1 MLESVVRAVQLPE
14 LRRRIVFTLLMLLV
28 FRLIAHIPVPNI
40 NPDALQSLQDA
51 LATNQLAQLLN
62 IFAGG
67 ALQNLSVAAM
77 GVYPYITAQ
86 IIIQLL
92 TPLIPWLE
100 EMRKEGEQGRVRMNQ
115 ITFVLTIPMAFL
127 QAYGQTITLERSLGV
142 GQGLFRTPFDIV
154 NNFLPTFTI
163 LVSMVAGTM
172 LLIWLGEQIQERGIG
187 NGISMII
194 FAGIVSRLPS
204 MIIQAFTSV
213 QLGGVET
220 IIGMVAFVA
229 IALLTIVGIILMHE
243 GQRRVPVQYAK
254 RVRGNRVYGGQS
266 SHIPLKVNMAGMIP
280 LIFAQS
286 IIIFPGTVASY
297 GCPEQ
302 VAPAG
307 ATLLKQ
313 ISCGV
318 YQTFSPAYSSGASL
332 NTRTGGALIY
342 SVSLFI
348 LVYFF
353 TYFYTKVIFDQQNIP
368 DTLQR
373 NSGFIPGIRPGKRT
387 EEYLDAVVSRITRAG
402 ALFLGVVAVLPFL
415 TQLITG
421 VPIGLGATALLIV
434 VGVAVDTMR
443 QIEAQLVMRNYE
455 GFISR

>member
-1 MLESVVRAVQLPE
+1 
-14 LRRRIVFTLLMLLV
+14 MLLV

-40 NPDALQSLQDA
+40 DPSALQSLQDA
-51 LATNQLAQLLN
+51 LQTNQLAQLLN

-67 ALQNLSVAAM
+67 ALQNLSIAAM

-92 TPLIPWLE
+92 TPLIPALE
-100 EMRKEGEQGRVRMNQ
+100 ELRKEGEQGRQRINQ
-115 ITFVLTIPMAFL
+115 ITFILTIPMAFL
-127 QAYGQTITLERSLGV
+127 QAYGQTLTLERSLG
-142 GQGLFRTPFDIV
+142 GQSLFRSPFNITE
-154 NNFLPTFTI
+154 NFLPTFTI
-163 LVSMVAGTM
+163 LVSMVAGSM
-172 LLIWLGEQIQERGIG
+172 FLIWLGEQIQERGIG

-204 MIIQAFTSV
+204 LIIEAFTSV
-213 QLGGVET
+213 ELGGIETFIGLVAFLAIAALT
-220 IIGMVAFVA
+220 II
-229 IALLTIVGIILMHE
+229 GIILMHE
-243 GQRRVPVQYAK
+243 GQRRIPVQYAK
-254 RVRGNRVYGGQS
+254 RVRGNRVYGGQT

-286 IIIFPGTVASY
+286 IIIFPGTIASY

-307 ATLLKQ
+307 AGLLKQ
-313 ISCGV
+313 IACGV
-318 YQTFSPAYSSGASL
+318 YQTFSPTVGANVRTPGSLVYS
-332 NTRTGGALIY
+332 IC
-342 SVSLFI
+342 LFV

-387 EEYLDAVVSRITRAG
+387 EEYLDAVVSRLTRVG

-421 VPIGLGATALLIV
+421 IPIGLGATALLIV

-455 GFISR
+455 GFIK

>member
-1 MLESVVRAVQLPE
+1 MLESVLRALQLPD
-14 LRRRIVFTLLMLLV
+14 LRKRIIFTLLMLLA

-40 NPDALQSLQDA
+40 NPGALANLQDA
-51 LATNQLAQLLN
+51 LANNQLAQLLN

-86 IIIQLL
+86 IIVQLL
-92 TPLIPWLE
+92 TPLIPALE
-100 EMRKEGEQGRVRMNQ
+100 ELRKEGEQGRQRMNQ
-115 ITFVLTIPMAFL
+115 ITFILTIPMAFL
-127 QAYGQTITLERSLGV
+127 QAYGQTLTLERGLGL
-142 GQGLFRTPFDIV
+142 GESLFRSAFDII
-154 NNFLPTFTI
+154 NNPLPTFTI
-163 LVSMVAGTM
+163 LVSMVAASM
-172 LLIWLGEQIQERGIG
+172 FLIWMGEQIQERGIG

-204 MIIQAFTSV
+204 LIIQAFTSV
-213 QLGGVET
+213 ELGGLQT
-220 IIGMVAFVA
+220 IIGMVAFLA

-243 GQRRVPVQYAK
+243 GQRRIPVQYAK

-286 IIIFPGTVASY
+286 IIIFPGTIASY

-302 VAPAG
+302 VAAADAG
-307 ATLLKQ
+307 LLKQ
-313 ISCGV
+313 FACGV
-318 YQTFSPAYSSGASL
+318 YATFSPTIGQ
-332 NTRTGGALIY
+332 NVRTTGSLIY
-342 SVSLFI
+342 SISLFA

-387 EEYLDAVVSRITRAG
+387 EEHLDGIVSRVTRVG
-402 ALFLGVVAVLPFL
+402 ALFLGLVAVLPFL

-455 GFISR
+455 GFIK

>member
-1 MLESVVRAVQLPE
+1 
-14 LRRRIVFTLLMLLV
+14 
-28 FRLIAHIPVPNI
+28 
-40 NPDALQSLQDA
+40 
-51 LATNQLAQLLN
+51 
-62 IFAGG
+62 
-67 ALQNLSVAAM
+67 
-77 GVYPYITAQ
+77 
-86 IIIQLL
+86 
-92 TPLIPWLE
+92 
-100 EMRKEGEQGRVRMNQ
+100 
-115 ITFVLTIPMAFL
+115 
-127 QAYGQTITLERSLGV
+127 
-142 GQGLFRTPFDIV
+142 LFRTPFDIV
-154 NNFLPTFTI
+154 NNFLPTFTV
-163 LVSMVAGTM
+163 LVAMVAGSM

-204 MIIQAFTSV
+204 LVAQSFTSV
-213 QLGGVET
+213 QLGGLEQF
-220 IIGMVAFVA
+220 IGLIAFLA
-229 IALLTIVGIILMHE
+229 IALLTIIGIILMHE
-243 GQRRVPVQYAK
+243 GQRRIPVQYAK

-286 IIIFPGTVASY
+286 IIIFPGTIASY

-307 ATLLKQ
+307 AGLLKQ
-313 ISCGV
+313 FACGV
-318 YQTFSPAYSSGASL
+318 YQTFSPTIGT
-332 NTRTGGALIY
+332 NVRTGGSVIY
-342 SVSLFI
+342 SLCLFV

-387 EEYLDAVVSRITRAG
+387 EEYLDAVVSRITRVG
-402 ALFLGVVAVLPFL
+402 ALFLGLVAVLPFL

-443 QIEAQLVMRNYE
+443 QIEAQMVMRNYE
-455 GFISR
+455 GFIK